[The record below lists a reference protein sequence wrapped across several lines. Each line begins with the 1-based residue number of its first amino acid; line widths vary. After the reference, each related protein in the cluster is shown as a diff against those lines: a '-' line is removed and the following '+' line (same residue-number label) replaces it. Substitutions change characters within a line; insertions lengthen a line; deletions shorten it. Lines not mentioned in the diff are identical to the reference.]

1 MHFSSICFIIS
12 FLWMFLIFH
21 KWWFLKEVFK
31 KKFEMSRRNFSVSS
45 RPVIRHSTSCS
56 LIVCLLLTMA
66 LGCAEHWEYH
76 WHRAEPLRF
85 QFKFSFML
93 ALTTNN
99 IISWRKPT
107 IFSGS
112 FPSIRF
118 FYNSMRRNQWR
129 NERMSNCRSKKHGW
143 IEEKIISHRQKKK
156 IQKKTIIR
164 RSFKDSSI
172 KQKWRQM
179 RKISIQD

>member
-1 MHFSSICFIIS
+1 MIFDLKNPLGKTLTIS
-12 FLWMFLIFH
+12 KSAQRHLYDFFCPWLFTTTF
-21 KWWFLKEVFK
+21 
-31 KKFEMSRRNFSVSS
+31 
-45 RPVIRHSTSCS
+45 VIQPHSTSWS
-56 LIVCLLLTMA
+56 LIVCLLLTVA
-66 LGCAEHWEYH
+66 LGCAERWEHHWD
-76 WHRAEPLRF
+76 RAEPLRF

-107 IFSGS
+107 IFSRI

-129 NERMSNCRSKKHGW
+129 NARMLNCRSKKHGW

>member
-1 MHFSSICFIIS
+1 MTISKSAQRHLYDFLSCLCLDCLQQHSSFNKLQLDC
-12 FLWMFLIFH
+12 
-21 KWWFLKEVFK
+21 
-31 KKFEMSRRNFSVSS
+31 
-45 RPVIRHSTSCS
+45 
-56 LIVCLLLTMA
+56 
-66 LGCAEHWEYH
+66 LGCPEHWEHH
-76 WHRAEPLRF
+76 WDRAEPLRF

-107 IFSGS
+107 IFSRI

-129 NERMSNCRSKKHGW
+129 NARMLNCRSKKHGW
-143 IEEKIISHRQKKK
+143 IEEKIISHRQEKK